1 MRKGEE
7 RQWERG
13 EKGGKG
19 KKGKNLEK
27 NGEEMRENGEKMEI
41 NGVKWGNK
49 WWEIGKIGRKNSGKM
64 ADKMASN
71 RQNGGQYGR
80 Q

>member
-1 MRKGEE
+1 
-7 RQWERG
+7 
-13 EKGGKG
+13 
-19 KKGKNLEK
+19 
-27 NGEEMRENGEKMEI
+27 MRENGEKMEI

-71 RQNGGQYGR
+71 RQNGSQ
-80 Q
+80 